1 MLQHCVAL
9 KIVVANRLVKHHL
22 NAVDLFCLNLN
33 HIVNSR
39 REKKIDIR
47 CVGEWCQISLALLLV
62 NCHIWNFLQ
71 VNLTPNRYEKVP

>member
-9 KIVVANRLVKHHL
+9 KIVVANRLVYHL
-22 NAVDLFCLNLN
+22 NEVDLFCLDLN

-39 REKKIDIR
+39 IR

-62 NCHIWNFLQ
+62 NCHDVTFGIFD
-71 VNLTPNRYEKVP
+71 R

>member
-22 NAVDLFCLNLN
+22 NAVDLFCLDLN

-39 REKKIDIR
+39 REKK
-47 CVGEWCQISLALLLV
+47 
-62 NCHIWNFLQ
+62 
-71 VNLTPNRYEKVP
+71 LTYAVSGSGVKYH

>member
-9 KIVVANRLVKHHL
+9 KIVVANRLVYHL
-22 NAVDLFCLNLN
+22 NEVDLFCLDLN

-39 REKKIDIR
+39 REKKKIAVR

-62 NCHIWNFLQ
+62 NCHDVTFEIFY
-71 VNLTPNRYEKVP
+71 R

>member
-1 MLQHCVAL
+1 MLQRYVAL
-9 KIVVANRLVKHHL
+9 KIVVANRLVYHL
-22 NAVDLFCLNLN
+22 NEVDFFCLDLN

-62 NCHIWNFLQ
+62 NCHDVTFGIFY
-71 VNLTPNRYEKVP
+71 R